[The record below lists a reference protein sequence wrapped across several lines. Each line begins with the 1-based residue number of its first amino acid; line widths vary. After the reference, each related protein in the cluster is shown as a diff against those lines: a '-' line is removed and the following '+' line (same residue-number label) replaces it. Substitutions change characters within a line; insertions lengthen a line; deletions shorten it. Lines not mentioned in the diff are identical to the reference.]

1 MNYELWI
8 MDYGLWI
15 MDYGLW
21 MGTRVA
27 VTIFVFIIKLV
38 KFIINLQNVSLLVIF
53 LVCFQLVC

>member
-1 MNYELWI
+1 